1 MSSGPPKELNHT
13 KMTRYSRVGDTI
25 KALRDHL
32 TLLIESGVD
41 EETQLRAWD
50 ADSEQFE
57 FVSGVLTKPDE
68 GCAYI
73 CTDK

>member
-1 MSSGPPKELNHT
+1 MASEPPKELKHT
-13 KMTRYSRVGDTI
+13 AMSRYSRVGDTI

-32 TLLIESGVD
+32 TRLIESGVD

-50 ADSEQFE
+50 ADSGRFE
-57 FVSGVLTKPDE
+57 FVTGVLVKPDE

-73 CTDK
+73 CTDD